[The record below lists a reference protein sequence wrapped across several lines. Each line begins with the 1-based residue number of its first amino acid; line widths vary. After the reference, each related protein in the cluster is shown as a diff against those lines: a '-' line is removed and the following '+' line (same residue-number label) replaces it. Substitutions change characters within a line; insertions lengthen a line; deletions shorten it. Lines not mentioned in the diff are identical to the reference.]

1 MLPAAGD
8 IFWVELD
15 PVAGTEQAGRRPTLV
30 LSSAG
35 YHAKSSRA
43 VVCPIT
49 RTPGS
54 WAFNV
59 SLPSG
64 MRTVGVVLVDQVRTI
79 HRPSRL
85 FDFVETAPAP
95 LLADV
100 RARLAVLVGF
110 DLASGDIA

>member
-8 IFWVELD
+8 IFWVEPD
-15 PVAGTEQAGRRPTLV
+15 PVSGTEQAGRRPALM

-35 YHAKSSRA
+35 YHEKSSRA

-49 RTPGS
+49 RSPGN

-59 SLPSG
+59 SLHPG

-85 FDFVETAPAP
+85 FDFIETAPTL

-100 RARLAVLVGF
+100 RARLAVLVGLEF
-110 DLASGDIA
+110 ANGDIA